1 MALSGRLRGR
11 RSTSLCIS
19 QSISKGFLIA
29 FNRSGATIDP
39 HGLAALAWAVVGH
52 AGGTPGRSRYLP
64 ALLAPICL
72 GQSVALVHSRLSRS
86 RDGERRYEQQ
96 PYEEVLDLHN
106 SAPSLTALLA
116 TAASPKCVDLN

>member
-1 MALSGRLRGR
+1 MALSGGR
-11 RSTSLCIS
+11 RSTSPCIS

-29 FNRSGATIDP
+29 FNRSGAAIDP
-39 HGLAALAWAVVGH
+39 HGLAALAWALVSR
-52 AGGTPGRSRYLP
+52 AGETPRRSSD
-64 ALLAPICL
+64 LAARFASVCL

-106 SAPSLTALLA
+106 SAPSLTALLV